1 MNHNGNIH
9 EIGHVMIAKFMAGEH
24 LNEGEKEHLAGCSDC
39 MKRVLAALDHK
50 AKTQPPPP
58 DADRARSEA
67 LRALDRVRQLY
78 LREFGISLTG
88 EPSTAKAS

>member
-1 MNHNGNIH
+1 MNHHDNIH
-9 EIGHVMIAKFMAGEH
+9 EIGCAMIAKFMAGEH
-24 LNEGEKEHLAGCSDC
+24 LNEAEKEHLAGCNDC

-67 LRALDRVRQLY
+67 LRALDRVRQIY
-78 LREFGISLTG
+78 LREFSISLTS
-88 EPSTAKAS
+88 EPPTAKAS